1 MQEIWKTYK
10 VPATVTC
17 IGLVFALIL
26 GVVPLFDKKDSSPL
40 QQAANSQIIE
50 LTRALEDLKLSHATE
65 VADLRKAITA
75 QAQLFS
81 SIDNRLNNLDRGVT
95 RTFWRSKKTAEFVE
109 TLAGAN
115 RKISNIENRL
125 NNLDRGVTRTFWR
138 SKQIADSVGAL
149 AGVNQKISNID
160 NRLTNL
166 DRGVTR
172 TFWRSKQNANSVD
185 ALAGANQKI
194 SNLEAQMNTL
204 NVAVPRISGQIRQ
217 LQIASE

>member
-40 QQAANSQIIE
+40 QQAANSQIVE

-138 SKQIADSVGAL
+138 SKQIADSV
-149 AGVNQKISNID
+149 
-160 NRLTNL
+160 
-166 DRGVTR
+166 
-172 TFWRSKQNANSVD
+172 D